1 MASISATIAA
11 LLPSIA
17 AWSDLTPSPQ
27 CQAQMDTWCNNVD
40 HCAKVGIGGEPY
52 FARLDMDGK
61 DAGKE
66 WRCYPA
72 STLNLDHSYYVGPG
86 IEWESGICSRDA
98 QLRAVLAACSADIFV
113 TTVFKGGTEGCVMY
127 RTPSLVRVENGTL
140 LAFTQC
146 RQQSHGDTSPQ
157 SLHLKR
163 SHDNG
168 QTWGPTT
175 ILPFAAN
182 EDFSQQHRA
191 STLYDTTTG
200 TIFLFDD
207 ARPIGS
213 SDTCEVQIWRTED
226 LGETW
231 ASVQNLTDDA
241 ANLTGSALATGIRL
255 PSGKLL
261 ICMRAGCNG
270 RESPNGDH
278 ALWSEDGGVTW
289 TAGGR
294 MSDGTNECQIARL
307 ANGSL
312 LAISRSSAWAP
323 SKLASLS
330 PDAGRSWSAARVVP
344 QLSGYAVAFSSL
356 LGWGADLFLSHP
368 EAAGRSN
375 LTVRRSRDGGETWPE
390 GDAVQ
395 IWEGPSAYSCLGSTA
410 DGALAVLWEKDGADL
425 GFAKT
430 FSFASAPE
438 AVV

>member
-294 MSDGTNECQIARL
+294 MSDDGARL
-307 ANGSL
+307 HGWPTAASSPSAAPPRGRP
-312 LAISRSSAWAP
+312 RSSPHSPPTRAAP
-323 SKLASLS
+323 GARRGWCRSSRATPWRS
-330 PDAGRSWSAARVVP
+330 PRSW
-344 QLSGYAVAFSSL
+344 
-356 LGWGADLFLSHP
+356 
-368 EAAGRSN
+368 AAGRSN